1 MNFLKFITKKIYLF
15 IFSFFLSF
23 GFITTSYAIDI
34 TIWDLSGRNGQD
46 EFYDNLN
53 KEYKKINPDVRILG
67 SDYLGKDFTGKDL
80 DIPIYYHK
88 RDHDY
93 SSSNLKK
100 NIHQSF
106 L

>member
-53 KEYKKINPDVRILG
+53 KEYKKIN
-67 SDYLGKDFTGKDL
+67 S
-80 DIPIYYHK
+80 
-88 RDHDY
+88 
-93 SSSNLKK
+93 KK
-100 NIHQSF
+100 NMRNLRNLSWLTRIKNE
-106 L
+106 LY